1 MNGFLTEKVPTK
13 PENMSADDSASKP
26 GYMKRE
32 ELVGKSVI
40 SDRAVIIGTVKDL
53 AASTDGKIGLHV
65 TRKSVSGSEEVI
77 ISSDEIQA
85 MGDVILLKPIAPSSV
100 KEFSRSQQSMPP
112 PLPGGIPQMRT
123 CNRCGYGNGAN
134 SRFCIKCGMSLQ

>member
-1 MNGFLTEKVPTK
+1 
-13 PENMSADDSASKP
+13 MSTDDSVAKP

-32 ELVGKSVI
+32 ELVGKSVV

-65 TRKSVSGSEEVI
+65 ARKSASGSEDVI

-85 MGDVILLKPIAPSSV
+85 MGDVILLKPIAPYPI
-100 KEFSRSQQSMPP
+100 KEFSRSQQSMLP
-112 PLPGGIPQMRT
+112 PLPGAIPQMRT
-123 CNRCGYGNGAN
+123 CNRCGYGNGVN